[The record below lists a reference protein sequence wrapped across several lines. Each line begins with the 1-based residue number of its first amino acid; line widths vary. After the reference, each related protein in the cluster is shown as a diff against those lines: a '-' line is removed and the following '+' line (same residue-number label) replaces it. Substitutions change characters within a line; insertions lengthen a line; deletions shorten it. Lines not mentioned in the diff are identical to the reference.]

1 MESHLLQMRGL
12 KLKLGLVQLISTP
25 SHLLQMRGL
34 KLWYYKQN
42 KKE

>member
-1 MESHLLQMRGL
+1 MVASFTDAWIETYAMAKNSLANR
-12 KLKLGLVQLISTP
+12 

-34 KLWYYKQN
+34 KLWCYKQN